1 MNGTT
6 MHLTSLSRWLV
17 CFAFCAVLGGCAS
30 SRNTDSV
37 QLRTRLTASTDLN
50 PDGSGRPS
58 PVVVRVFELRTES
71 EFNGAEFF
79 ALYEREKQALSATLV
94 GSQELVLQPG
104 ETRQLYLTVP
114 RETRYVGV
122 VAAYRDIRGAR
133 WRAVARAPRKTW
145 TDVFSRDVITIGAG
159 RSGITLAIA
168 D

>member
-1 MNGTT
+1 
-6 MHLTSLSRWLV
+6 MHLKSLSRLLI
-17 CFAFCAVLGGCAS
+17 CFATCVVLGACAS

-50 PDGSGRPS
+50 PDGTGRPS
-58 PVVVRVFELRTES
+58 PVVVRVFELRAES
-71 EFNGAEFF
+71 EFTAAEFF
-79 ALYEREKQALSATLV
+79 ALYEGEKQALSSTLV
-94 GSQELVLQPG
+94 GSQEFALQPG
-104 ETRQLYLTVP
+104 ETRQVNLTFP

-133 WRAVARAPRKTW
+133 WRAIARAPRKTW

-159 RSGITLAIA
+159 RSGVTLAVA